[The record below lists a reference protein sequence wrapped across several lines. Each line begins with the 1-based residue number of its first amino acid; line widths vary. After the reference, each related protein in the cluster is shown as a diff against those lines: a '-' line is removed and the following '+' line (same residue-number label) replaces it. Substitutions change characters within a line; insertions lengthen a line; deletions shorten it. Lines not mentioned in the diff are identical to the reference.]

1 MPCDAA
7 VMLGSLQRRF
17 NTQGRG
23 PRSSLLD
30 SADQLPV
37 AICWWHKRDACDK
50 NISVGLWDC
59 DWTLEF
65 ANFCDQDLSH
75 RTAQAPGSFGY
86 GITYA
91 STPEPILHH
100 SSELQGICF
109 CLPII

>member
-50 NISVGLWDC
+50 NVFVGLWDC
-59 DWTLEF
+59 DWSLRISAIRTYRTG
-65 ANFCDQDLSH
+65 H
-75 RTAQAPGSFGY
+75 RTAQAPSSFRY

-100 SSELQGICF
+100 SFELQGICF